1 MELTY
6 LSVSEAGDLLRRRE
20 LSSVEMAL
28 AALDRIEEVDDK
40 LGAFLLRTP
49 ELALEQARKADETL
63 ARGLGGPLT
72 GVPMALKDIMSTK
85 GIRTTCGSRIL
96 ENYVPQ
102 YTATAVERLFEAGAV
117 LLGKTNMDEFA
128 MGSSNENSAFG
139 PVRNPWDLS
148 RVPGGSSG
156 GSAAAVAAG
165 EAVYALGTDTGGSIR
180 QPAALTGTVGLKP
193 TYGRVSRYGLIAF
206 GSSLDQIGS
215 LTRSVRDA
223 AMVLGTIA
231 GNDPN
236 DSTSLNAPVP
246 DYLGALEHDV
256 RGLRL
261 GVPREYLENGLNPA
275 VAASFRDSLEVYES
289 LGASIVD
296 VSLPHSD
303 YALSSYYVIAPS
315 EAMANLARYDG
326 VRQGLSIPGEDIW
339 EMFAQTRGSGFGNEV
354 KRRIL
359 LGTYALSAGYY
370 DAYYVKAQRVRTL
383 VRRDFELAFQKVDA
397 ILTPTTPSPA
407 FRIGEKVSDPLQMYL
422 NDVFTV
428 PANIAGICGISV
440 PGGFVEGLPIG
451 LQVLGKPLDESMV
464 LRVAHAFEKAT
475 NFTVQHPKI
484 EAVA

>member
-1 MELTY
+1 VELTY
-6 LSVSEAGDLLRRRE
+6 LSIGEASQLLRRRE
-20 LSSVEMAL
+20 LSSVEL
-28 AALDRIEEVDDK
+28 TRAALDRIEEVDDK
-40 LGAFLLRTP
+40 LHAFLLRTR
-49 ELALEQARKADETL
+49 ELALEQALKADEQL
-63 ARGLGGPLT
+63 ERGNAGLLT
-72 GVPMALKDIMSTK
+72 GVPMALKDIMSTR

-156 GSAAAVAAG
+156 GSATAVAAG

-180 QPAALTGTVGLKP
+180 QPAALTGTVGVKP
-193 TYGRVSRYGLIAF
+193 TYGRVSRYGLVAF
-206 GSSLDQIGS
+206 GSSLDQIGP

-223 AMVLGTIA
+223 AIVLDAIA
-231 GNDPN
+231 GHDPR
-236 DSTSLNAPVP
+236 DATSLNTPVP
-246 DYLGALEHDV
+246 NYLEALENDV
-256 RGLRL
+256 RGMKL
-261 GVPREYLENGLNPA
+261 GVPSEYLEKGLNPA
-275 VAASFRDSLEVYES
+275 VEACFRDALEIYES
-289 LGASIVD
+289 LGASIEE

-303 YALSSYYVIAPS
+303 YALSTYYVIAPS

-326 VRQGLSIPGEDIW
+326 VRHGLSIPGEDIW
-339 EMFAQTRGSGFGNEV
+339 EMFDNTRGAGFGPEV

-383 VRRDFELAFQKVDA
+383 VRRDFELAFENVDA
-397 ILTPTTPSPA
+397 ILAPTTPSPA
-407 FRIGEKVSDPLQMYL
+407 FRIGEKVSDPLEMYL

-428 PANIAGICGISV
+428 PANIAGICGISL

-451 LQVLGKPLDESMV
+451 LQVLGKPLGESTIF
-464 LRVAHAFEKAT
+464 RVAHAFEEAT
-475 NFTVQHPKI
+475 DFRSQHPAI